1 MENRKSVDVL
11 FLDISK
17 PFDKVPHAYLLEK
30 LRIVGIDGSLLS
42 WLRDYLTN
50 RRQRC
55 IVEGCVS
62 GWLPV
67 TSGVPQGTILGPLL
81 FLLYIADNF
90 TSKVGVFADDCVLFR
105 EVQTRE
111 DQLKLHNDLTKL
123 IMWSNRWQMT
133 FSPEKCEVLELGRVK
148 RSLSTSYFLNGQK
161 LSVVTKHNH
170 LGVILSTKLS
180 WSSHIDDAV
189 AKARRVWGVIQ

>member
-1 MENRKSVDVL
+1 MLNAVSILVGPVNCSCWMLFHVWNQSMENRKSVDVL

-42 WLRDYLTN
+42 WLRDCLTN

-67 TSGVPQGTILGPLL
+67 TSGVPQGIVLFLVHYFSSFTSMILQITSLLRWL
-81 FLLYIADNF
+81 FLL
-90 TSKVGVFADDCVLFR
+90 
-105 EVQTRE
+105 
-111 DQLKLHNDLTKL
+111 
-123 IMWSNRWQMT
+123 MT
-133 FSPEKCEVLELGRVK
+133 VSCLGRC
-148 RSLSTSYFLNGQK
+148 K
-161 LSVVTKHNH
+161 LERINWNCTMIWPN
-170 LGVILSTKLS
+170 
-180 WSSHIDDAV
+180 
-189 AKARRVWGVIQ
+189 